1 MLETDTSSFLE
12 FFAKI
17 QDETKEANKDLDKK
31 KKEKSALQDELRKLQ
46 DQCGTLQSG
55 INKNLDVLQGYM
67 IYKDF
72 LEEITPQSRREEL
85 AREKAARD

>member
-31 KKEKSALQDELRKLQ
+31 KKDKTALNDELRKLQ
-46 DQCGTLQSG
+46 DACGTLQSN
-55 INKNLDVLQGYM
+55 INKNLDVLQGYLT
-67 IYKDF
+67 YKSFFD
-72 LEEITPQSRREEL
+72 EITP
-85 AREKAARD
+85 

>member
-31 KKEKSALQDELRKLQ
+31 KKDKTALNDELRKLQ
-46 DQCGTLQSG
+46 DACGTL
-55 INKNLDVLQGYM
+55 
-67 IYKDF
+67 
-72 LEEITPQSRREEL
+72 
-85 AREKAARD
+85 